1 MDISSKVPGGFKNAL
16 IADYLAAR
24 FTYFSAEKWREL
36 VGNGRLTHNGRPCTL
51 ETRLRQGDIV
61 TYHLPDPAPPQN
73 LHIPILYED
82 EWLLAVSKP
91 AGLRMHSQGKFIT
104 ENLIYYLRYQHE
116 PPFPAVDLVNRLDTY
131 TSGVV
136 VLAKEKEALRQLSH
150 AFAAGEVEKTYLAI
164 VKGQPEPANG
174 VIELPLEKVPGT
186 KTARQQVAE
195 NGGGKTAVT
204 RYQTLQSLGPDHAL
218 LQLQPQTGRTH
229 QLRVHLAASGH
240 PLVGDALYQMPDEA
254 YLFWV
259 QNGRSPSAMPLLQ
272 RQALHCAAT
281 QFSHPITGEP
291 CRLEAP
297 LPPDMT
303 QLITTLQSDIHHP

>member
-1 MDISSKVPGGFKNAL
+1 M
-16 IADYLAAR
+16 
-24 FTYFSAEKWREL
+24 
-36 VGNGRLTHNGRPCTL
+36 
-51 ETRLRQGDIV
+51 
-61 TYHLPDPAPPQN
+61 
-73 LHIPILYED
+73 
-82 EWLLAVSKP
+82 
-91 AGLRMHSQGKFIT
+91 
-104 ENLIYYLRYQHE
+104 
-116 PPFPAVDLVNRLDTY
+116 
-131 TSGVV
+131 
-136 VLAKEKEALRQLSH
+136 
-150 AFAAGEVEKTYLAI
+150 AI

-174 VIELPLEKVPGT
+174 VIELPLEKVPAQKRRGSRWR
-186 KTARQQVAE
+186 KMV
-195 NGGGKTAVT
+195 GGKRPLP

-259 QNGRSPSAMPLLQ
+259 QNGRSPSALPLLQ

-297 LPPDMT
+297 LPPRHDAVDNHS
-303 QLITTLQSDIHHP
+303 QSDIHHP